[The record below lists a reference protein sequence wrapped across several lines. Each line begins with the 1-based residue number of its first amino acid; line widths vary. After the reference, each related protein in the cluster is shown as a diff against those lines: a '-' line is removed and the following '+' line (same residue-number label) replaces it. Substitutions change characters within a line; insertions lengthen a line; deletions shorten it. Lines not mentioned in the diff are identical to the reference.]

1 MLINSGA
8 QGLKRQYSVEMS
20 KFQLPNFHFVL
31 PNATKHNST
40 TKLDKRILQSN
51 AEQEVWRLSE
61 ELQGFK
67 WITDIKL
74 TILTELNGFDQLFCL
89 SS

>member
-1 MLINSGA
+1 ML
-8 QGLKRQYSVEMS
+8 
-20 KFQLPNFHFVL
+20 P
-31 PNATKHNST
+31 NST

-74 TILTELNGFDQLFCL
+74 AILTELNGFD
-89 SS
+89 